1 MHVITGLSTSWSVMD
16 KCDILRYV
24 SKAFVDIFM
33 LKTFCLPT
41 EEESQQL
48 F

>member
-1 MHVITGLSTSWSVMD
+1 MQMITGQSTSWSVMD
-16 KCDILRYV
+16 KCDILRDV
-24 SKAFVDIFM
+24 SKAFVDIFE

-41 EEESQQL
+41 QEESQ

>member
-1 MHVITGLSTSWSVMD
+1 MHVITGVSTSWSVMD

-33 LKTFCLPT
+33 LKTIFLPK